1 MNFYNLT
8 EFMEGIKTYKIMEL
22 VKKTW
27 FAKQTIHKRDYEYI
41 PVLMEDVWTRARFR
55 AGKQETPYRR
65 EYIKVTDVIKYI
77 KTNTWKELVFKWE
90 EKNLNATSSKPGRK
104 GKKWN

>member
-8 EFMEGIKTYKIMEL
+8 ELMEGIKTYKIMEL

-41 PVLMEDVWTRARFR
+41 PVLMEYVWTRARFR

-65 EYIKVTDVIKYI
+65 EYIKVTDVMKYI